1 MNREQSLRYLPG
13 LDGLRAVAV
22 IAVIL
27 YHANK
32 SWLSG
37 GFLGVEVFFVISGY
51 LITMLLINESQEN
64 GKINF
69 RAFWMRRARRLLPA
83 LWTLLI
89 GVTTYC
95 ALFER
100 DTLGNLRGDVVA
112 AFVYGFNWFQ
122 IWVGTSYFSA
132 FGFVPLRHLWSL
144 AVEEQFYLVWPI
156 LIAVVLKVFG
166 RRPLLLGALFFAA
179 SIAVSIY
186 VAKTFEPGA
195 NGSVLETPDHYIA
208 LFGHAVSK
216 VDFLFL
222 GTLGRAGGLLI
233 GSALAFWWKPS
244 MFHSD
249 HPTSERHIV
258 SVVGW
263 VGVLGLG
270 AMLWSFHDVV
280 EGGADGGTSGYAPLF
295 QGGFLL
301 VGLASIAIIA
311 AAVHPHTLLAKRV
324 LGNPVLVYVGQR
336 SYGLYLFHWPIFQFY
351 RQFAGRGLNVI
362 EFVLLFI
369 PALVVTEV
377 SYRFIEMP
385 VRSGRLKETWNKFR
399 HSRLDSDR
407 EKRQG
412 IIAIGVVVAVVP
424 IFALVSLATAQI
436 KLDDI
441 GQSLADGES
450 GVVNVMTSTTVAVST
465 ITTMPGA
472 TTLPGAAGVIDT
484 VVPSPSTTT
493 LDGQVIE
500 IIAIGDSVMLGAAN
514 VLTERGI
521 TVDALKSRPF
531 RQALEIGNYLKS
543 VNRLGEIVIIHL
555 GTNNYVDQKTLDDIM
570 VPLSDVDTVVF
581 VTNHVPSKKW
591 QDPNNLLMRA
601 MPEKYGNVKILDW
614 YTIAVAHPEYLYGDK
629 IHLNPEG
636 QAVYADLIMQAIGK

>member
-1 MNREQSLRYLPG
+1 MNRQQSLRYLPG

-32 SWLSG
+32 SWVSG

-144 AVEEQFYLVWPI
+144 AVEEQFYLVWPV

-166 RRPLLLGALFFAA
+166 RRPLLLGTLFFAA

-222 GTLGRAGGLLI
+222 GTLGRSGGLLI

-244 MFHSD
+244 MFNND
-249 HPTSERHIV
+249 HPTSERFIV

-270 AMLWSFHDVV
+270 AMLWTFHDVV

-311 AAVHPHTLLAKRV
+311 AAVHPHTLLATRV
-324 LGNPVLVYVGQR
+324 LGNPVLVYLGQR

-351 RQFAGRGLNVI
+351 RQFAGKGLNVI
-362 EFVLLFI
+362 EFVSLF
-369 PALVVTEV
+369 ALALIATEV

-385 VRSGRLKETWNKFR
+385 VRSGGLREAWGKFR
-399 HSRLDSDR
+399 HSRLESDR

-424 IFALVSLATAQI
+424 IFALVSLATAQV

-450 GVVNVMTSTTVAVST
+450 GVVNVMTSTTAVAST

-472 TTLPGAAGVIDT
+472 AGVTGT

-555 GTNNYVDQKTLDDIM
+555 GTNNYVDQKTLDEIM
-570 VPLSDVDTVVF
+570 VPLADVDTVVF

-601 MPEKYGNVKILDW
+601 MPDKYGNVKILDW

>member
-1 MNREQSLRYLPG
+1 
-13 LDGLRAVAV
+13 
-22 IAVIL
+22 
-27 YHANK
+27 
-32 SWLSG
+32 
-37 GFLGVEVFFVISGY
+37 
-51 LITMLLINESQEN
+51 
-64 GKINF
+64 
-69 RAFWMRRARRLLPA
+69 
-83 LWTLLI
+83 
-89 GVTTYC
+89 
-95 ALFER
+95 
-100 DTLGNLRGDVVA
+100 
-112 AFVYGFNWFQ
+112 
-122 IWVGTSYFSA
+122 
-132 FGFVPLRHLWSL
+132 
-144 AVEEQFYLVWPI
+144 
-156 LIAVVLKVFG
+156 
-166 RRPLLLGALFFAA
+166 
-179 SIAVSIY
+179 
-186 VAKTFEPGA
+186 
-195 NGSVLETPDHYIA
+195 
-208 LFGHAVSK
+208 
-216 VDFLFL
+216 
-222 GTLGRAGGLLI
+222 
-233 GSALAFWWKPS
+233 
-244 MFHSD
+244 
-249 HPTSERHIV
+249 
-258 SVVGW
+258 
-263 VGVLGLG
+263 
-270 AMLWSFHDVV
+270 MLWSFHDVV
-280 EGGADGGTSGYAPLF
+280 EGGVDGGTSGYAPLF

-311 AAVHPHTLLAKRV
+311 AAVHPHTVLAQRV
-324 LGNPVLVYVGQR
+324 LGNPVLVYIGQR

-351 RQFAGRGLNVI
+351 RQFAGKGLNVV
-362 EFVLLFI
+362 EFVLLFAL
-369 PALVVTEV
+369 ALVFTEV

-385 VRSGRLKETWNKFR
+385 VRSGGLREAWGKFR

-424 IFALVSLATAQI
+424 IFALVSLATAQV

-450 GVVNVMTSTTVAVST
+450 GVVNVMTSTTADVST
-465 ITTMPGA
+465 ITTLPGA
-472 TTLPGAAGVIDT
+472 TGVIDT

-555 GTNNYVDQKTLDDIM
+555 GTNNYVDQKTLDEIM
-570 VPLSDVDTVVF
+570 VPLADVDTVVF

-591 QDPNNLLMRA
+591 QDPNNVLLRG
-601 MPEKYGNVKILDW
+601 MPDQYGNVKILDW

>member
-1 MNREQSLRYLPG
+1 M
-13 LDGLRAVAV
+13 
-22 IAVIL
+22 
-27 YHANK
+27 
-32 SWLSG
+32 
-37 GFLGVEVFFVISGY
+37 
-51 LITMLLINESQEN
+51 
-64 GKINF
+64 
-69 RAFWMRRARRLLPA
+69 
-83 LWTLLI
+83 

-112 AFVYGFNWFQ
+112 AFMYGFNWFQ

-144 AVEEQFYLVWPI
+144 AVEEQFYLVWPV

-166 RRPLLLGALFFAA
+166 RRPLLLGTLFFAA
-179 SIAVSIY
+179 SIAVSMY

-222 GTLGRAGGLLI
+222 GTLGRSGGLLI

-244 MFHSD
+244 MFNND
-249 HPTSERHIV
+249 HPTSERFIV

-280 EGGADGGTSGYAPLF
+280 EGGVDGGTSGYAPLF

-311 AAVHPHTLLAKRV
+311 AAVHPHTLLATRV
-324 LGNPVLVYVGQR
+324 LGNPVLVYIGQR

-351 RQFAGRGLNVI
+351 RQFAGKGLNVV
-362 EFVLLFI
+362 EFVLLFAL
-369 PALVVTEV
+369 ALVFTEV

-385 VRSGRLKETWNKFR
+385 VRSGGLREAWGKFR

-424 IFALVSLATAQI
+424 IFALVSLATAQV

-450 GVVNVMTSTTVAVST
+450 GVVNVMTSTTMVAST
-465 ITTMPGA
+465 MTTIA
-472 TTLPGAAGVIDT
+472 SDDTTVTAPQ
-484 VVPSPSTTT
+484 TTT

-555 GTNNYVDQKTLDDIM
+555 GTNNYVDQKTLDEIM
-570 VPLSDVDTVVF
+570 VPLADVDTVVF

-591 QDPNNLLMRA
+591 QDPNNVLLRG
-601 MPEKYGNVKILDW
+601 MPDQYGNVKILDW

>member
-64 GKINF
+64 EKINF
-69 RAFWMRRARRLLPA
+69 RAFWIRRARRLLPA

-100 DTLGNLRGDVVA
+100 DTLGNLRGDVIA
-112 AFVYGFNWFQ
+112 AVVYGFNWFQ

-144 AVEEQFYLVWPI
+144 AVEEQFYLVWPV

-166 RRPLLLGALFFAA
+166 RKPLLLGTLFFAA

-195 NGSVLETPDHYIA
+195 SGSVLETPDHYIA
-208 LFGHAVSK
+208 IFGHAVSK

-222 GTLGRAGGLLI
+222 GTLGRSGGLLI

-244 MFHSD
+244 MFNND

-270 AMLWSFHDVV
+270 AMLWNFHDVV
-280 EGGADGGTSGYAPLF
+280 EGGVDGGTSGYAPLF

-311 AAVHPHTLLAKRV
+311 AAVHPHTLLATRV
-324 LGNPVLVYVGQR
+324 LGNPILVYIGQR

-362 EFVLLFI
+362 EFVLLFAL
-369 PALVVTEV
+369 ALVVTEV

-385 VRSGRLKETWNKFR
+385 VRSGGLREAWGKFR
-399 HSRLDSDR
+399 HSRLESDR

-424 IFALVSLATAQI
+424 IFALVSLATAQV

-450 GVVNVMTSTTVAVST
+450 GVVNVMSSTTTVAASQTTVAG
-465 ITTMPGA
+465 ITS
-472 TTLPGAAGVIDT
+472 DT
-484 VVPSPSTTT
+484 SVNAPQTTT

-555 GTNNYVDQKTLDDIM
+555 GTNNYVDQKTLDEIM
-570 VPLSDVDTVVF
+570 VPLADVDTVVF

-591 QDPNNLLMRA
+591 EEPNNLLLRS
-601 MPEKYGNVKILDW
+601 MPDQYGNVKILDW

>member
-1 MNREQSLRYLPG
+1 MNRQQSLRYLPG

-112 AFVYGFNWFQ
+112 AFMYGFNWFQ

-132 FGFVPLRHLWSL
+132 CGFVPLRHLWSL
-144 AVEEQFYLVWPI
+144 AVEEQFYLVWPV

-166 RRPLLLGALFFAA
+166 RRPLLLGTLFFAA

-216 VDFLFL
+216 VDLLFL
-222 GTLGRAGGLLI
+222 GTLGRSGGLLI

-244 MFHSD
+244 MFNND
-249 HPTSERHIV
+249 HPTSERFIV

-270 AMLWSFHDVV
+270 AMLWTFHDVV

-311 AAVHPHTLLAKRV
+311 AAVHPHTLLATRV
-324 LGNPVLVYVGQR
+324 LGNPVLVYLGQR

-351 RQFAGRGLNVI
+351 RQFAGKGLNVI
-362 EFVLLFI
+362 EFVLLF
-369 PALVVTEV
+369 ALALIATEV

-385 VRSGRLKETWNKFR
+385 VRSGGLREAWGKFR
-399 HSRLDSDR
+399 HSRLESDR

-424 IFALVSLATAQI
+424 IFALVSLATAQV

-450 GVVNVMTSTTVAVST
+450 GVVNVMTSTTAAAST

-472 TTLPGAAGVIDT
+472 AGVTGT

-555 GTNNYVDQKTLDDIM
+555 GTNNYVDQKTLDEIM
-570 VPLSDVDTVVF
+570 VPLADVDTVVF

-591 QDPNNLLMRA
+591 QDPNNVLMRA
-601 MPEKYGNVKILDW
+601 MPDKYGNVKILDW

>member
-1 MNREQSLRYLPG
+1 MNRQQSLRYLPG

-32 SWLSG
+32 SWVSG

-69 RAFWMRRARRLLPA
+69 GAFWIRRARRLLPA

-132 FGFVPLRHLWSL
+132 FGLVPLRHLWSL

-156 LIAVVLKVFG
+156 LIAVVLKIFG
-166 RRPLLLGALFFAA
+166 RRPVLLGSLFFAA
-179 SIAVSIY
+179 SIAVAIY

-195 NGSVLETPDHYIA
+195 TGSVLETPEQYITI
-208 LFGHAVSK
+208 FGHAVSK

-222 GTLGRAGGLLI
+222 GTLGRSGGLLI

-244 MFHSD
+244 MFNSD

-263 VGVLGLG
+263 LGVLGLG
-270 AMLWSFHDVV
+270 AMLWNFQDVV
-280 EGGADGGTSGYAPLF
+280 EGGVDGGTSGYAPLF

-311 AAVHPHTLLAKRV
+311 AAVHPHTFLATRV
-324 LGNPVLVYVGQR
+324 LGNPVFVYIGQR

-351 RQFAGRGLNVI
+351 RKFAGQGLNGI
-362 EFVLLFI
+362 EFVLLFAL
-369 PALVVTEV
+369 ALVITEA

-385 VRSGRLKETWNKFR
+385 VRTGGLREAWNKFR

-407 EKRQG
+407 EKRQT
-412 IIAIGVVVAVVP
+412 IFAIGIVSAVIP
-424 IFALVSLATAQI
+424 IFALVSLATAQV

-441 GQSLADGES
+441 GQSLVDGES
-450 GVVNVMTSTTVAVST
+450 GVVNVLTSTTLAVST
-465 ITTMPGA
+465 ETTVPG
-472 TTLPGAAGVIDT
+472 TTGVVDT

-531 RQALEIGNYLKS
+531 RQALEICNYLKS
-543 VNRLGEIVIIHL
+543 VNRLGEIVVIHL
-555 GTNNYVDQKTLDDIM
+555 GTNNYVDQKTLDEIM
-570 VPLSDVDTVVF
+570 VPLSEVNTVVF
-581 VTNHVPSKKW
+581 VTNYVPTRKW
-591 QDPNNLLMRA
+591 QVNNNKLIRA
-601 MPEKYGNVKILDW
+601 MPEIYGNVKILDW
-614 YTIAVAHPEYLYGDK
+614 YAIAKAHPEYLYGDE
-629 IHLNPEG
+629 IHLNPTG

>member
-32 SWLSG
+32 NWLSG

-144 AVEEQFYLVWPI
+144 AVEEQFYLVWPV

-166 RRPLLLGALFFAA
+166 RRPLLLGTLFFAA

-222 GTLGRAGGLLI
+222 GTLGRSGGLLI

-244 MFHSD
+244 MFNND
-249 HPTSERHIV
+249 HPTSERFIV

-270 AMLWSFHDVV
+270 AMLWTFHDVV

-311 AAVHPHTLLAKRV
+311 AAVHPHTLLATRV
-324 LGNPVLVYVGQR
+324 LGNPVLVYLGQR

-351 RQFAGRGLNVI
+351 RQFAGKGLNVI
-362 EFVLLFI
+362 EFVSLF
-369 PALVVTEV
+369 ALALIATEV

-385 VRSGRLKETWNKFR
+385 VRSGGLREAWGKFR
-399 HSRLDSDR
+399 HSRLESDR
-407 EKRQG
+407 ERRQG

-424 IFALVSLATAQI
+424 IFALVSLATARV

-450 GVVNVMTSTTVAVST
+450 GVVNVMTSTTAIATSQTTVAG
-465 ITTMPGA
+465 TTSDTA
-472 TTLPGAAGVIDT
+472 VIA
-484 VVPSPSTTT
+484 PQTTT

-555 GTNNYVDQKTLDDIM
+555 GTNNYVDQKTLDEIM
-570 VPLSDVDTVVF
+570 VPLADVDTVVF

-591 QDPNNLLMRA
+591 EEPNNLLLRS
-601 MPEKYGNVKILDW
+601 MPDQYGNVKILDW

>member
-1 MNREQSLRYLPG
+1 MNRQQSLRYLPG

-32 SWLSG
+32 SWVSG

-144 AVEEQFYLVWPI
+144 AVEEQFYLVWPV

-166 RRPLLLGALFFAA
+166 RRPLLLGTLFFAA
-179 SIAVSIY
+179 SIVVSIY

-208 LFGHAVSK
+208 LFGHTVSK

-222 GTLGRAGGLLI
+222 GTLGRSGGLLI

-244 MFHSD
+244 MFNND

-311 AAVHPHTLLAKRV
+311 AAVHPHTLLATRV
-324 LGNPVLVYVGQR
+324 LGNPVLVYIGQR

-351 RQFAGRGLNVI
+351 RQFAGKGLTVI
-362 EFVLLFI
+362 EFVLLF
-369 PALVVTEV
+369 ALALIVTEV

-385 VRSGRLKETWNKFR
+385 VRSGGLREAWGKFR
-399 HSRLDSDR
+399 HSRLESDR

-424 IFALVSLATAQI
+424 IFALVSLATAQV

-450 GVVNVMTSTTVAVST
+450 SVVNVMTSTTTVAASQTTVAG
-465 ITTMPGA
+465 ITPGTA
-472 TTLPGAAGVIDT
+472 VIA
-484 VVPSPSTTT
+484 PQTTT

-555 GTNNYVDQKTLDDIM
+555 GTNNYVDQKTLDEIM
-570 VPLSDVDTVVF
+570 VPLADVDTVVF

-591 QDPNNLLMRA
+591 QDPNNVLMRA
-601 MPEKYGNVKILDW
+601 MPDKYGNVKILDW
-614 YTIAVAHPEYLYGDK
+614 YTIAEAHPEYLYRDK

>member
-1 MNREQSLRYLPG
+1 MNRQQSLRYLPG

-32 SWLSG
+32 SWVSG

-69 RAFWMRRARRLLPA
+69 RAFWIRRARRLLPA

-132 FGFVPLRHLWSL
+132 FGLVPLRHLWSL

-156 LIAVVLKVFG
+156 LIAVVLKIFG
-166 RRPLLLGALFFAA
+166 RRPVLLGSLFFAA
-179 SIAVSIY
+179 SIAVAIY
-186 VAKTFEPGA
+186 VGKTFEPGA
-195 NGSVLETPDHYIA
+195 TGSVLETPDQYITI
-208 LFGHAVSK
+208 FGHAVSK

-222 GTLGRAGGLLI
+222 GTLGRSGGLLI

-244 MFHSD
+244 MFNSD

-263 VGVLGLG
+263 LGVLGLG
-270 AMLWSFHDVV
+270 AMLWNFQDVV
-280 EGGADGGTSGYAPLF
+280 EGGVDGGTSGYAPLF

-311 AAVHPHTLLAKRV
+311 AAVHPHTFLATRV
-324 LGNPVLVYVGQR
+324 LGNPVFVYIGQR

-351 RQFAGRGLNVI
+351 RKFAGQGLNGI
-362 EFVLLFI
+362 EFVLLFAL
-369 PALVVTEV
+369 ALVITEA

-385 VRSGRLKETWNKFR
+385 VRTGGLREAWNKFR

-407 EKRQG
+407 EKRQT
-412 IIAIGVVVAVVP
+412 IFAIGIVSAVIP
-424 IFALVSLATAQI
+424 IFALVSLATAQV

-441 GQSLADGES
+441 GQSLVDGES
-450 GVVNVMTSTTVAVST
+450 GVVNVLTSTTLAVST
-465 ITTMPGA
+465 ETTVPG
-472 TTLPGAAGVIDT
+472 TTGVVDT

-531 RQALEIGNYLKS
+531 RQALEICNYLKS
-543 VNRLGEIVIIHL
+543 VNRLGEIVVIHL
-555 GTNNYVDQKTLDDIM
+555 GTNNYVDQKTLDEIM
-570 VPLSDVDTVVF
+570 VPLSEVNTVVF
-581 VTNHVPSKKW
+581 VTNYVPTRKW
-591 QDPNNLLMRA
+591 QVNNNKLIRA
-601 MPEKYGNVKILDW
+601 MPEIYGNVKILDW
-614 YTIAVAHPEYLYGDK
+614 YTIAKAHPEYLYGDE
-629 IHLNPEG
+629 IHLNPTG

>member
-1 MNREQSLRYLPG
+1 MNRQQSLRYLPG

-32 SWLSG
+32 NWVSG

-64 GKINF
+64 GKIDF
-69 RAFWMRRARRLLPA
+69 RAFWIRRARRLLPA
-83 LWTLLI
+83 LWTLLV

-100 DTLGNLRGDVVA
+100 DTLGSLRGDVVA
-112 AFVYGFNWFQ
+112 AVVYGFNWFQ

-144 AVEEQFYLVWPI
+144 AVEEQFYLVWPV
-156 LIAVVLKVFG
+156 LIAVVLKLFG
-166 RRPLLLGALFFAA
+166 RRPLLLGTLFFTA

-186 VAKTFEPGA
+186 VARTFEPGA
-195 NGSVLETPDHYIA
+195 SGSVLETPDHYIA

-222 GTLGRAGGLLI
+222 GTLGRSGGLLI

-244 MFHSD
+244 MFNND
-249 HPTSERHIV
+249 HPTSERHFV

-270 AMLWSFHDVV
+270 AMLWNFHDVV

-311 AAVHPHTLLAKRV
+311 AAVHPHTLLATRV
-324 LGNPVLVYVGQR
+324 LGNPVLVYIGQR

-362 EFVLLFI
+362 EFVLLFAL
-369 PALVVTEV
+369 ALVVTEV

-385 VRSGRLKETWNKFR
+385 VRSGGLRESWGKFR

-424 IFALVSLATAQI
+424 IFALVSLATAQV

-450 GVVNVMTSTTVAVST
+450 GVVNVMTSTTTVDASQTTVAG
-465 ITTMPGA
+465 ITSGTA
-472 TTLPGAAGVIDT
+472 VIA
-484 VVPSPSTTT
+484 PQTTT

-514 VLTERGI
+514 VLTQRGI

-555 GTNNYVDQKTLDDIM
+555 GTNNYVDQKTLDEIM
-570 VPLSDVDTVVF
+570 VPLADVDTVVF

-591 QDPNNLLMRA
+591 QDPNNVLLRG
-601 MPEKYGNVKILDW
+601 MPDQYGNVKILDW

>member
-32 SWLSG
+32 NWLSG

-144 AVEEQFYLVWPI
+144 AVEEQFYLVWPV

-166 RRPLLLGALFFAA
+166 RRPLLLGTLFFAA

-222 GTLGRAGGLLI
+222 GTLGRSGGLLI

-244 MFHSD
+244 MFNND
-249 HPTSERHIV
+249 HPTSERFIV

-270 AMLWSFHDVV
+270 AMLWTFHDVV
-280 EGGADGGTSGYAPLF
+280 EGGVDGGTSGYAPLF

-311 AAVHPHTLLAKRV
+311 AAVHPHTLLATRV
-324 LGNPVLVYVGQR
+324 LGNPVLVYLGQR

-351 RQFAGRGLNVI
+351 RQFAGKGLNVI
-362 EFVLLFI
+362 EFVSLF
-369 PALVVTEV
+369 ALALIATEV

-385 VRSGRLKETWNKFR
+385 VRSGGLREAWGKFR
-399 HSRLDSDR
+399 HSRLESDR

-424 IFALVSLATAQI
+424 IFALVSLATARV

-450 GVVNVMTSTTVAVST
+450 GVVNVMTSTTAIATSQTTVAG
-465 ITTMPGA
+465 TTSDTA
-472 TTLPGAAGVIDT
+472 VIA
-484 VVPSPSTTT
+484 PQTTT

-555 GTNNYVDQKTLDDIM
+555 GTNNYVDQKTLDEIM
-570 VPLSDVDTVVF
+570 VPLADVDTVVF

-591 QDPNNLLMRA
+591 QDPNNVLLRG
-601 MPEKYGNVKILDW
+601 MPDQYGNVKILDW

>member
-1 MNREQSLRYLPG
+1 MNRQQSLRYLPG

-32 SWLSG
+32 SWVSG

-144 AVEEQFYLVWPI
+144 AVEEQFYLVWPV

-166 RRPLLLGALFFAA
+166 RRPLLLGTLFFAA

-222 GTLGRAGGLLI
+222 GTLGRSGGLLI

-249 HPTSERHIV
+249 HPTSERFIV

-311 AAVHPHTLLAKRV
+311 AAVHPHTLLATRV
-324 LGNPVLVYVGQR
+324 LGNPVLVYIGQR

-351 RQFAGRGLNVI
+351 RQFAGKGLNVI
-362 EFVLLFI
+362 EFVLLFAL
-369 PALVVTEV
+369 ALVVTEV

-385 VRSGRLKETWNKFR
+385 VRSGGLREAWDKFR
-399 HSRLDSDR
+399 HSRLESDR
-407 EKRQG
+407 EKRQS

-424 IFALVSLATAQI
+424 IFALVSLATAQV

-450 GVVNVMTSTTVAVST
+450 GVVNVMTSTTTVAASQTTVAG
-465 ITTMPGA
+465 ITSGTA
-472 TTLPGAAGVIDT
+472 VIA
-484 VVPSPSTTT
+484 PQTTT

-555 GTNNYVDQKTLDDIM
+555 GTNNYVDQKTLDEIM
-570 VPLSDVDTVVF
+570 VPLADVDTVVF
-581 VTNHVPSKKW
+581 VTNYVPSKKW
-591 QDPNNLLMRA
+591 QDPNNVLMRA
-601 MPEKYGNVKILDW
+601 MPDKYGNVKILDW
-614 YTIAVAHPEYLYGDK
+614 YTIAEAHPEYLYGDK

-636 QAVYADLIMQAIGK
+636 QTVYADLIMQAIGK

>member
-1 MNREQSLRYLPG
+1 MNRQQSLRYLPG

-32 SWLSG
+32 SWVSG

-69 RAFWMRRARRLLPA
+69 RAFWIRRARRLLPA

-144 AVEEQFYLVWPI
+144 AVEEQFYLVWPV

-166 RRPLLLGALFFAA
+166 RRPLLLGTLFFTA

-195 NGSVLETPDHYIA
+195 SGSVLETPDHYLA

-222 GTLGRAGGLLI
+222 GTLGRSGGLLI

-244 MFHSD
+244 MFNND
-249 HPTSERHIV
+249 HPTSERFIV

-263 VGVLGLG
+263 LGVLGLG
-270 AMLWSFHDVV
+270 AMLWNFHDVV
-280 EGGADGGTSGYAPLF
+280 EGGVDGGTSGYAPLF

-311 AAVHPHTLLAKRV
+311 AAVHPHTLLATRV

-351 RQFAGRGLNVI
+351 RQFAGKGLNVI
-362 EFVLLFI
+362 EFVLLFAL
-369 PALVVTEV
+369 ALVVTEV

-385 VRSGRLKETWNKFR
+385 VRSGGLREAWGKFR

-424 IFALVSLATAQI
+424 IFALVSLATAQV

-450 GVVNVMTSTTVAVST
+450 GVVNVMTSTTVDVSP
-465 ITTMPGA
+465 ITTVPS
-472 TTLPGAAGVIDT
+472 PNGVIDT

-555 GTNNYVDQKTLDDIM
+555 GTNNYVDQKTLDEIM
-570 VPLSDVDTVVF
+570 VPLADVDTVVF

-591 QDPNNLLMRA
+591 QDPNNVLLRA
-601 MPEKYGNVKILDW
+601 MPDQYGNVKILDW